1 MTLRRISIH
10 NIAGGASLKRVRR
23 TTILLFASFLC
34 LVILAVVLHLAEQ
47 YRESVNS
54 AKRTARASARTIE
67 SFTERTLGETYR
79 VMEGVGDYYAEQ
91 LKVNRFDES
100 DLNKLLATKL
110 QTLPHLSTVYI
121 TDASNKPLA
130 SGRIFPMTSEA
141 IAQFNGS
148 LINPSSDEPGLFI
161 GNVYKSDKYIPGS
174 EKKPYLPLS
183 VRIVRDGK
191 VIGFVVAIL
200 RPDYFSAFFN
210 TMDVGPMG
218 AIELWRADGVL
229 IAASENSSLKTSASY
244 PEFSRYFQRPR
255 EEIEGAQELVNA
267 VSDGYSRRI
276 QAVERVGELPLAVMI
291 LMDGADYLK
300 SWRDSRN
307 RIGLVLMGIFIVM
320 IGTGIF
326 IFGQLRRSEQNETEL
341 RRAKASAEEANEAKS
356 RFLAHMSH
364 EFRTPL
370 NAIMGFSEIIKNK
383 VLGEGV
389 SPVYVSYA
397 DHIHKS
403 GEHLLNIVNDILD
416 MAKIESGI
424 QPLNRENVNVIT
436 TIRSAI
442 AFVERLA
449 SERGLRIVVN
459 VPSHLPDL
467 SADERYLRQILINLL
482 TNATKFS
489 SPGLEIAVEA
499 RRHDKGLDISVADRG
514 PGIDPALMRRIGEPF
529 LQGNPTVSRSGQG
542 AGLGLSI
549 CKQYMDLLGG
559 ELLIASE
566 PNQGTTAS
574 VRFPPSLLVGTHNN
588 MASAAE

>member
-10 NIAGGASLKRVRR
+10 NVSAVTSLKRVRR
-23 TTILLFASFLC
+23 TTVLLFASFLS

-47 YRESVNS
+47 YSEAVDS
-54 AKRTARASARTIE
+54 AKRTARGSARTVE
-67 SFTERTLGETYR
+67 SLTERTLGETHR
-79 VMEGVGDYYAEQ
+79 VLEGIGDFYTEQ
-91 LKVNRFDES
+91 IRLNRFDEG
-100 DLNKLLATKL
+100 DLHRLLAGKL
-110 QTLPHLSTVYI
+110 KSLPYLSTLYVLDVDKKPIATGRVY
-121 TDASNKPLA
+121 PLTPA
-130 SGRIFPMTSEA
+130 ALEQFRAVPIAPSPDESE
-141 IAQFNGS
+141 
-148 LINPSSDEPGLFI
+148 LFI
-161 GNVYKSDKYIPGS
+161 GELYQSDKYTLDGVRY
-174 EKKPYLPLS
+174 YLPLS
-183 VRIVRDGK
+183 TRIMQDGRL
-191 VIGFVVAIL
+191 VGYAVGIL
-200 RPDYFSAFFN
+200 RPDYFATFFN
-210 TMDVGPMG
+210 TMDVGPLG
-218 AIELWRADGVL
+218 AVELWRADGLV
-229 IAASENSSLKTSASY
+229 IAASKNSSLKTADSY
-244 PEFSRYFQRPR
+244 PEFTKYFQRAR
-255 EEIEGAQELVNA
+255 EEAEGAQELVYA

-276 QAVERVGELPLAVMI
+276 QAVDRVGEMPLAVMVI
-291 LMDGADYLK
+291 LDGNDYLK
-300 SWRDSRN
+300 PWRDSRN
-307 RIGLVLMGIFIVM
+307 RIGLVMIGIFIVM
-320 IGTGIF
+320 VGTGLF
-326 IFGQLRRSEQNETEL
+326 IFSQLKRSEQNETEL

-424 QPLNRENVNVIT
+424 QPLHREAVNVAG
-436 TIRSAI
+436 TIKSAI
-442 AFVERLA
+442 AFVDRLA

-459 VPSHLPDL
+459 VPASLPDI

-489 SPGLEIAVEA
+489 APGLEIEVEA

-514 PGIDPALMRRIGEPF
+514 PGIDAALMRRIGEPF

-574 VRFPPSLLVGTHNN
+574 VRFPPELLIDPSCTL
-588 MASAAE
+588 SKAAE

>member
-1 MTLRRISIH
+1 VTLRRISIH
-10 NIAGGASLKRVRR
+10 NVSGTASLKRVRR
-23 TTILLFASFLC
+23 TTILLFASFLS

-47 YRESVNS
+47 YREAINT
-54 AKRTARASARTIE
+54 AKRTARSSAQTVE
-67 SFTERTLGETYR
+67 SFTERTMAETYR
-79 VMEGVGDYYAEQ
+79 VLEGIGDFYSEQ
-91 LKVNRFDES
+91 IKLGRFSEE
-100 DLNKLLATKL
+100 DLHKLLVGKL
-110 QTLPHLSTVYI
+110 ETMPHLATIYVMDTTKVPIAAGRVFPLTAEHIKTFDKSPIQPPNDGPGILLGPLYESGKYVSGGPRFYMPMST
-121 TDASNKPLA
+121 
-130 SGRIFPMTSEA
+130 
-141 IAQFNGS
+141 
-148 LINPSSDEPGLFI
+148 
-161 GNVYKSDKYIPGS
+161 
-174 EKKPYLPLS
+174 
-183 VRIVRDGK
+183 RIVQNGRVQGY
-191 VIGFVVAIL
+191 VVAIL
-200 RPDYFSAFFN
+200 RPNYFSTYFN
-210 TMDVGPMG
+210 AMDVGPAG
-218 AIELWRADGVL
+218 AVELWHADGVL
-229 IAASENSSLKTSASY
+229 VAASKNSALKTADTY
-244 PEFSRYFQRPR
+244 PEFAKYFQRPR
-255 EEIEGAQELVNA
+255 EDTEGAQELVYA

-276 QAVERVGELPLAVMI
+276 QAVARVGDLPLAVMVI
-291 LMDGADYLK
+291 VDGVDYLK
-300 SWRDSRN
+300 TWRDSRN
-307 RIGLVLMGIFIVM
+307 RIGLVLIGIFVVM
-320 IGTGIF
+320 VVTGLF
-326 IFGQLRRSEQNETEL
+326 IFSQLRRSEQNEAEL

-424 QPLNRENVNVIT
+424 QPLNRENVNIAS
-436 TIRSAI
+436 TIKSAI
-442 AFVERLA
+442 AFVDRLA

-459 VPSHLPDL
+459 VPPNLPDV

-489 SPGLEIAVEA
+489 SPGLEIQVEA

-514 PGIDPALMRRIGEPF
+514 PGIDAALMRRIGEPF

-574 VRFPPSLLVGTHNN
+574 VRFPPSLLIDPTSK

>member
-1 MTLRRISIH
+1 MSLRRLSLR
-10 NIAGGASLKRVRR
+10 NVTSGTSLKRVRR
-23 TTILLFASFLC
+23 TTIVLFASFLV
-34 LVILAVVLHLAEQ
+34 LIILAVVLHLAEQ
-47 YRESVNS
+47 YREAVES
-54 AKRTARASARTIE
+54 ATRTARASARTVE
-67 SFTERTLGETYR
+67 SQTERTLSETYR
-79 VMEGVGDYYAEQ
+79 VLEGVGDFYTQQVKLEQ
-91 LKVNRFDES
+91 RNEEALHQ
-100 DLNKLLATKL
+100 LLANKLSAMPHLATMYVMDADKKIIAAGRTYPVSAGRPIQQDPSVL
-110 QTLPHLSTVYI
+110 AADETATGLSVGQLYQS
-121 TDASNKPLA
+121 DA
-130 SGRIFPMTSEA
+130 RT
-141 IAQFNGS
+141 
-148 LINPSSDEPGLFI
+148 PGQ
-161 GNVYKSDKYIPGS
+161 KSF
-174 EKKPYLPLS
+174 YLPFGL
-183 VRIVRDGK
+183 RITAEGK
-191 VIGFVVAIL
+191 TVGYVIAIL
-200 RPDYFSAFFN
+200 RPDYFKTFFD
-210 TMDVGPMG
+210 TIDVGAAG
-218 AIELWRADGVL
+218 AVELWRNNGLL
-229 IAASENSSLKTSASY
+229 ISASSSSPLKVGEMH
-244 PEFSRYFQRPR
+244 PEFVKYFERAR
-255 EEIEGAQELVNA
+255 EDAEGAQELVYA
-267 VSDGYSRRI
+267 VADGYSRRI
-276 QAVERVGELPLAVMI
+276 QTVDTIDGLPLAVMVI
-291 LMDGADYLK
+291 MDGNDYLRA
-300 SWRDSRN
+300 WRESRN
-307 RIGLVLMGIFIVM
+307 QIGLVLAGIFIVM
-320 IGTGIF
+320 IVTSIF
-326 IFGQLRRSEQNETEL
+326 IFSQLRRSEQNETEL

-424 QPLNRENVNVIT
+424 QPLNRENVNVAG
-436 TIRSAI
+436 TIKSAI

-459 VPSHLPDL
+459 VPANLPDI

-489 SPGLEIAVEA
+489 SPGLEIEIQA
-499 RRHDKGLDISVADRG
+499 RQHDKGLDIAVSDRG
-514 PGIDPALMRRIGEPF
+514 PGIDAALMRRIGEPF

-574 VRFPPSLLVGTHNN
+574 VRFPPTLLVPSKAT